1 MITVNYFGNIAEAA
15 QSSSETL
22 DHNSMSLT
30 DLLDLLD
37 SKYAIAQ
44 FPFQVAVNRKIVS
57 KQQALNISDSDEVA
71 LLPPFAGG

>member
-22 DHNSMSLT
+22 DHDSMSLG
-30 DLLDLLD
+30 DLLELLD
-37 SKYAIAQ
+37 SKYSIAQ

>member
-22 DHNSMSLT
+22 DHDSMSLV
-30 DLLDLLD
+30 DLLELLD
-37 SKYAIAQ
+37 SKYSIAQ

>member
-22 DHNSMSLT
+22 DQKSMSLAE
-30 DLLDLLD
+30 LLNLLD
-37 SKYAIAQ
+37 SKYSIAK

>member
-1 MITVNYFGNIAEAA
+1 MITINYFGNIAEAA
-15 QSSSETL
+15 QSDSETL
-22 DHNSMSLT
+22 EQTSMSLAE
-30 DLLDLLD
+30 LLDLLD
-37 SKYAIAQ
+37 SKYAIGK